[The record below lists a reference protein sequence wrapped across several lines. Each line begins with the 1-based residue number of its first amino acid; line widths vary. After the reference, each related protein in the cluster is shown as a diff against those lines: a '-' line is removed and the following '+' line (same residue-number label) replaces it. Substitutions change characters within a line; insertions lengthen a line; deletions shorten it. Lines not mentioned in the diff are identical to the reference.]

1 MKHLMLDIETL
12 DTATSAV
19 VIQVG
24 WVTFDLV
31 GPISSPVQWTMDIQE
46 QINQG
51 RTISA
56 STLKFWMEQSD
67 IARQQVFDPSV
78 SYNVQQLREWLR
90 MMLYGTPIKHVW
102 AHGPA
107 FDIAT
112 LKSLLGE
119 EPWDFRSL
127 RDTRTLAMLAPHIER
142 PAAAVKHNAGDD
154 ALAQA
159 KWVQLIMAELKNN
172 TDETY
177 MSHWEG
183 L

>member
-1 MKHLMLDIETL
+1 MNHLMLDIETL
-12 DTATSAV
+12 DTQSSAV
-19 VIQVG
+19 VLQVG
-24 WVTFDLV
+24 WVTFDLL
-31 GPISSPVQWTMDIQE
+31 GHLSAPTQWTMDIQE

-67 IARQQVFDPSV
+67 IARQQVFDPTV
-78 SYNVQQLREWLR
+78 SYNVQQLRERLR
-90 MMLYGTPIKHVW
+90 MMLYGSPIKHVW

>member
-12 DTATSAV
+12 DTATTAV

-24 WVTFDLV
+24 WTIFDLV
-31 GPISSPVQWTMDIQE
+31 GPPTAPVQWTMDIQE
-46 QINQG
+46 QIDLG

-56 STLKFWMEQSD
+56 STLKFWMEQPD
-67 IARQQVFDPSV
+67 IARQQGFDPARKHSLME
-78 SYNVQQLREWLR
+78 LRERFR

-102 AHGPA
+102 SHGPA
-107 FDIAT
+107 FDMAT

-159 KWVQLIMAELKNN
+159 KWVQLIMAELKDN

-177 MSHWEG
+177 LGHWEG